1 VQNWWTIK
9 FERFPVLGWFS
20 SEKMTMS
27 YVVRRAAL
35 FLGALSL
42 AGAASVSYA
51 FPPSITDD
59 TSTLG
64 EGGQQLEWSYGRSKA
79 SGQAERTGEH
89 ELVYT
94 LGVTENLDVFAST
107 AHTRG
112 ADGNGWLNPRIGAK
126 WRFFSNGDESTT
138 LALRPELVGPVS
150 RQRELSGLG
159 TGEWSGHLTL
169 VLSQTVPFGAVH
181 VNMGVGRDRFR
192 KATQRADIDY
202 QRMSVVPVWAVND
215 KLSLAVDMGFE
226 RAREAGQRTTTRFQE
241 LSMVLAI
248 RKDLDWALGLLT
260 ERGPDQKTSGWTT
273 GLAWRF

>member
-1 VQNWWTIK
+1 M
-9 FERFPVLGWFS
+9 S
-20 SEKMTMS
+20 SL
-27 YVVRRAAL
+27 VRRAAL
-35 FLGALSL
+35 TLGALSL

-59 TSTLG
+59 TGTQG
-64 EGGQQLEWSYGRSKA
+64 EGAQQFEWSYARSKA

-89 ELVYT
+89 EFVYT
-94 LGVTENLDVFAST
+94 LGVTKDLDVFASA
-107 AHTRG
+107 AHTGG

-126 WRFFSNGDESTT
+126 WRFFSSGDDSTT
-138 LALRPELVGPVS
+138 LALKPEVAWPVS
-150 RQRELSGLG
+150 RQRELNDLG

-181 VNMGVGRDRFR
+181 VNMGLGRDRFR
-192 KATQRADIDY
+192 QSAQRADIDY

-226 RAREAGQRTTTRFQE
+226 RSREAGQRTTTRFQE
-241 LSMVLAI
+241 LSMVLAV
-248 RKDLDWALGLLT
+248 RKDLDWAFGLVR

-273 GLAWRF
+273 GLAWRY